1 MFEWRCAQE
10 EQPLDSALDAHGAVR
25 QASRQS
31 RKLKLVQCKFGISK
45 YLRREMAFAGLPFL
59 LAMVHL
65 PTASSD
71 TLADARPEKSVRV
84 LVGPHGKFAGD
95 DFECVEKDVFR
106 DAPWARGACMIGC
119 HARRPRRSRC
129 AKALRTC
136 EMLSQCAAVE
146 INVEGTVATLKRAS
160 ALSRRTSL
168 QKQIEFTQNRHER
181 APGTDRHCD
190 AADESL
196 RARVGA
202 GTCLLDCPKLNCT
215 QATALCYEMAECI
228 AVDVGFG
235 FAGRAAVARLRFQP
249 PAA

>member
-95 DFECVEKDVFR
+95 DFECVEKDVSATR
-106 DAPWARGACMIGC
+106 HG
-119 HARRPRRSRC
+119 HA
-129 AKALRTC
+129 AHA
-136 EMLSQCAAVE
+136 
-146 INVEGTVATLKRAS
+146 
-160 ALSRRTSL
+160 
-168 QKQIEFTQNRHER
+168 
-181 APGTDRHCD
+181 
-190 AADESL
+190 
-196 RARVGA
+196 
-202 GTCLLDCPKLNCT
+202 
-215 QATALCYEMAECI
+215 
-228 AVDVGFG
+228 
-235 FAGRAAVARLRFQP
+235 
-249 PAA
+249 